1 MTHQTCRILIGRR
14 LPRLGQ
20 PIAVLATYERISAR
34 LFLEVFVAFTES
46 DNVTKELYSVDK
58 SDPDN
63 SGFITRADMTNL
75 GCDAAESLVASAF
88 DSNSSNDWGAPRL
101 SFELEEGSREH
112 LKRLVLMKKCP
123 KNLIEKLKVSG
134 EQEVRDLGSYLEAI
148 SKIRVRLDKDY
159 GKESFHKF
167 TYLAQHPD

>member
-20 PIAVLATYERISAR
+20 PIAVLATYERIAAR

-63 SGFITRADMTNL
+63 SGFITRADMN
-75 GCDAAESLVASAF
+75 
-88 DSNSSNDWGAPRL
+88 
-101 SFELEEGSREH
+101 
-112 LKRLVLMKKCP
+112 
-123 KNLIEKLKVSG
+123 
-134 EQEVRDLGSYLEAI
+134 
-148 SKIRVRLDKDY
+148 
-159 GKESFHKF
+159 
-167 TYLAQHPD
+167 